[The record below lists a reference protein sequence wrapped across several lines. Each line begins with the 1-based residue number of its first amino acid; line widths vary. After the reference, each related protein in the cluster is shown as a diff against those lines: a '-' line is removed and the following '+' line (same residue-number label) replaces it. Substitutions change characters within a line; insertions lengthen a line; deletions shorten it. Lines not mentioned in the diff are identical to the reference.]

1 MESVVR
7 LLEINIQNI
16 KNVKNGKVELLNNN
30 IKKSLKLEAGDVL
43 GIYGQNGSGKTAVVD
58 TLGILKTILSGD
70 SLEKSLKE
78 LITVEE
84 KECILF
90 FKFYIE
96 TLEKKYIVE
105 YEITI
110 EKIEEKIQ
118 ISNEVIKYIQ
128 FVDGIWE
135 KKQTLIEVPY
145 NKEIIKT

>member
-118 ISNEVIKYIQ
+118 ISKVYSIC
-128 FVDGIWE
+128 
-135 KKQTLIEVPY
+135 
-145 NKEIIKT
+145 